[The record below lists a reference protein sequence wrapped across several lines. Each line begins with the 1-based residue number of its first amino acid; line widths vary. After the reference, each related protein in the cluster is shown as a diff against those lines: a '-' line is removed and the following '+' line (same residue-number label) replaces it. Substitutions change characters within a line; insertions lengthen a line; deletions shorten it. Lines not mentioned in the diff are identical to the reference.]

1 MEMTHVSPLS
11 GLGSGEIS
19 DVLMAG
25 RWRICPRLK
34 AGKKAVSINMNVPN
48 GLVNPKY
55 PVLCS
60 PCIESRIENYTPPP
74 NSE

>member
-1 MEMTHVSPLS
+1 MSPLS

-34 AGKKAVSINMNVPN
+34 AGKLEAIVRQNS
-48 GLVNPKY
+48 LVNTKY
-55 PVLCS
+55 PS
-60 PCIESRIENYTPPP
+60 IGTYQCIKSMYGVCRIKTVYGT
-74 NSE
+74 